1 LAGIKQNY
9 AQQDKCEQHANS
21 EQSDTVHL
29 SMANNTGQSTVAVAV
44 DYSHLYVYKKNINT
58 SASWNEKTDDFIA
71 LSSSSSS
78 SEEDENEYRR
88 VEFADTRSC
97 NDDND
102 NADNGDAE
110 TQSSVAVTES
120 TATTSVHCSKSSKL
134 YRTPNTGLQIANP
147 NKKKKKRKS

>member
-29 SMANNTGQSTVAVAV
+29 SMANNTGQSTVAV

-71 LSSSSSS
+71 LSSSS
-78 SEEDENEYRR
+78 EEDENEYRR

-97 NDDND
+97 NDDN
-102 NADNGDAE
+102 DNGDAE

>member
-1 LAGIKQNY
+1 MAGIKQNY

-29 SMANNTGQSTVAVAV
+29 SMANNTSQSTVAVAV

-71 LSSSSSS
+71 LSSS